1 MDYNSVGVFTTLGF
15 DLLGGILIG
24 LGWLFIR
31 WCRGDK
37 KKNARAVEGD
47 VLRNNELDY
56 SN

>member
-15 DLLGGILIG
+15 DLLGGILIV

-37 KKNARAVEGD
+37 KKIARAVEGG
-47 VLRNNELDY
+47 VLRNNDLD
-56 SN
+56 